1 MLRHYLRLVIF
12 AIGLLVGVQVP
23 GFIDQYDK
31 RVSAHYIEAQRAFS
45 GFQQTADRY
54 FGGSIEQLIA
64 HHSASSDR
72 IFQEEAQTIA
82 RLYAR
87 MKSLAAE
94 LEALRGTLLQRIVHV
109 ALAPDQEILKET
121 INAYSYTVPLNADA
135 ILCGVGAGFGL
146 SFIIESLLVG
156 GCSLLRREL
165 FRATSTRSPPA
176 RRREPSLA
184 SEVGQRRR
192 D

>member
-1 MLRHYLRLVIF
+1 MLRHHLRLVIF

-31 RVSAHYIEAQRAFS
+31 RVNAHYIEAQRAFS

-54 FGGSIEQLIA
+54 FGGSVEQLIA
-64 HHSASSDR
+64 HHSASGDR
-72 IFQEEAQTIA
+72 VFQDEAKTIA
-82 RLYAR
+82 KLYAR

-94 LEALRGTLLQRIVHV
+94 LDALRGTLFQRMVHV
-109 ALAPDQEILKET
+109 AIAPDQEILKET

-135 ILCGVGAGFGL
+135 ILCGVGAGFLL

-156 GCSLLRREL
+156 GLSLLRREM

-184 SEVGQRRR
+184 SDAGQRRR

>member
-1 MLRHYLRLVIF
+1 
-12 AIGLLVGVQVP
+12 
-23 GFIDQYDK
+23 
-31 RVSAHYIEAQRAFS
+31 VSAHYIEAQRAFS

-54 FGGSIEQLIA
+54 FGGSVEQLIA

-72 IFQEEAQTIA
+72 VFQDEAQTVA

-87 MKSLAAE
+87 LKSLGAE
-94 LEALRGTLLQRIVHV
+94 LDALRGTLLARMFHV
-109 ALAPDQEILKET
+109 AVAPDRDILNET
-121 INAYSYTVPLNADA
+121 IAAYSYTVPLNADA
-135 ILCGVGAGFGL
+135 ILCGVGMGFVL
-146 SFIIESLLVG
+146 SFVIESILVG
-156 GCSLLRREL
+156 GLSLVRREM